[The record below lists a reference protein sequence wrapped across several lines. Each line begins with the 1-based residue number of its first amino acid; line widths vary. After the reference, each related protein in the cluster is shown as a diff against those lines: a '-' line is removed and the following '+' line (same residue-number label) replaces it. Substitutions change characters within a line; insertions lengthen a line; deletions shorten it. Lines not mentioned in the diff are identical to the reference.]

1 MIKGLIS
8 TTTRLASALFI
19 VSTIAACGGG
29 GGSDSGSGFIPA
41 PPPEGANL
49 DVTLGD
55 ANGNTITEITPLK
68 AGLFRVV
75 VTTPDGN
82 PLPQEVVKRPPLGT
96 RSVNRQ
102 TDAAE
107 RVVYYRNLCVSSRP
121 LRGRPRPV
129 PGFFSFA
136 PSMRPVSKTGPTYR
150 NILPLQRLGG
160 ALAVCRDDSGSMMM

>member
-82 PLPQEVVKRPPLGT
+82 PLPQEVVTGEASLGT
-96 RSVNRQ
+96 R
-102 TDAAE
+102 
-107 RVVYYRNLCVSSRP
+107 
-121 LRGRPRPV
+121 
-129 PGFFSFA
+129 
-136 PSMRPVSKTGPTYR
+136 
-150 NILPLQRLGG
+150 
-160 ALAVCRDDSGSMMM
+160 

>member
-8 TTTRLASALFI
+8 TTTRLASAIFI

-29 GGSDSGSGFIPA
+29 GGSESGSGFIPA

-75 VTTPDGN
+75 VTAPDGN
-82 PLPQEVVKRPPLGT
+82 PLPQEVVTGEASLGT
-96 RSVNRQ
+96 LQPESGTALTNDFTQSLEEAANSAPDQLTVKLTLANGSVI
-102 TDAAE
+102 TE
-107 RVVYYRNLCVSSRP
+107 TYTCRVDRCADDPALFP
-121 LRGRPRPV
+121 D
-129 PGFFSFA
+129 FS
-136 PSMRPVSKTGPTYR
+136 PSPPACG
-150 NILPLQRLGG
+150 
-160 ALAVCRDDSGSMMM
+160 